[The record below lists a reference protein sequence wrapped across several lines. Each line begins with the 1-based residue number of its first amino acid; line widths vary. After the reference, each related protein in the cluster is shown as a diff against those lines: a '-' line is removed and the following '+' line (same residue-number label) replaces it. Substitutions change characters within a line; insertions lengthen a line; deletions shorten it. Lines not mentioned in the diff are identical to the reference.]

1 MLSLLSESWLQL
13 TSGFSLPQNQSLW
26 TLEWVRT
33 KILEEDFRH
42 RQLRGG
48 DDGSSGY
55 GMQGSR
61 RGRDVASV
69 VLDAVQRRTTT
80 PTTDKEVPV
89 GVAVRNLDVGASRV
103 LVAKSK
109 GVADRRGPRHCRSTR
124 GGQEAGPH
132 PDVLYVPGVQVNL
145 LSARQLND
153 SGVKLQDSGDQ
164 MLLVT
169 VAGDVLGRA
178 NYTGRV
184 LCTDL
189 RPFATKPSS
198 KSTKVVALRTIA
210 SATKSTSDRCY
221 ARLAHVGVDTIK
233 SSAKHKVATGLDIEP
248 STGTDLPCVLCVDRG
263 ALRRRLWHQPVTSLA
278 VDVRPSLSTRMCSR
292 RREGSGRHGELVQK
306 AAAEVPPTGEL
317 SMKEMSA
324 SGPTRGEQPVEGP
337 TLAKQL
343 VNDEDVDDEGELSG
357 GEDST
362 NNNVVEVPVEKPEL
376 RRSVRSRKSPEQLK
390 FHACLSPAAVT
401 TLLNDTEAD
410 DDLPKFNPD
419 VHADP
424 DHRWDIATMSV
435 KEALET

>member
-1 MLSLLSESWLQL
+1 MVDGESAGFVATPITSPLNVETAMIPTTTGTREAVGGRL
-13 TSGFSLPQNQSLW
+13 TVIEFGMRSHPTISGAGSW
-26 TLEWVRT
+26 
-33 KILEEDFRH
+33 
-42 RQLRGG
+42 RGL
-48 DDGSSGY
+48 
-55 GMQGSR
+55 QGSR
-61 RGRDVASV
+61 SSRASELV
-69 VLDAVQRRTTT
+69 SGAARQR
-80 PTTDKEVPV
+80 
-89 GVAVRNLDVGASRV
+89 
-103 LVAKSK
+103 LVAPLDGDEGGLCGHGAERRCEACAWLQRDS
-109 GVADRRGPRHCRSTR
+109 ADRRGPRHCRSTR

-248 STGTDLPCVLCVDRG
+248 STGTDLPCVLCVDR
-263 ALRRRLWHQPVTSLA
+263 
-278 VDVRPSLSTRMCSR
+278 
-292 RREGSGRHGELVQK
+292 HGELVQK